1 MPSPTPSQKAA
12 INYFEG
18 DSAVMAAAG
27 SGKTF
32 VLVEKVATLISHGV
46 KLENILISTFTKK
59 AGEEIRERVGQRLK
73 LSPKQKSLLRA
84 DTLHGIAAE
93 LLRENKRHQNFQI
106 LEGAFSRLEI
116 IRTVRENLLRLAEE
130 HSPEAV
136 AGIERFDFH
145 PAVHFFTD
153 LLSKKHKITE
163 NFPYF
168 KLLSELDR
176 IYTEKKREK
185 NLLDFQDLE
194 TELLQLLSN
203 ASILEFYQ
211 KKFQWIIID
220 EFQDINPV
228 QWQILSRLHDPL
240 KNKLVIVGDPRQSIY
255 RFRGADPSLF
265 SRVTQEIQNHGGKLF
280 HLNENFRSSP
290 EIISFVNQ
298 MNTTLFSES
307 YPSLVPT
314 KEDLKGKVET
324 FLLQKGNADH
334 SRQEEAH
341 WVTHKILSLKKE
353 GWENNSFCV
362 LVRTRNII
370 PYFEEIFQKSDIPYE
385 TSDGTSLL
393 EQPEILSILFF
404 LKQILLPE
412 DSFLREG
419 LSHSPLAAL
428 KIDDF
433 PQNPWEEFISKIFE
447 NSLPLF
453 HHPKSIAHVK
463 AFKELVHQL
472 ETLGVSNLS
481 SLIETIEALRHE
493 KALIPSPT
501 EVSSKNAVKLM
512 TVHGSKGLE
521 FPIVFL
527 CDIAGRRRSS
537 QRFFVKNEKGEI
549 ILKDNTES
557 QGLKHKMTKS
567 SLFEELEEKE
577 KAEEEAESARL
588 LYVAI
593 TRPIRY
599 LFLPLPPPPKTKAR
613 KKEWAQSLHEN
624 FGY

>member
-1 MPSPTPSQKAA
+1 MPSPTPSQQAA
-12 INYFEG
+12 IDYFEG
-18 DSAVMAAAG
+18 DSSVMAAAG

-32 VLVEKVATLISHGV
+32 VLVEKVATLVSHGV
-46 KLENILISTFTKK
+46 KLENILISTFTQK

-93 LLRENKRHQNFQI
+93 ILREKGNEFQI

-116 IRTVRENLLRLAEE
+116 IRTVRENLLKFAESA
-130 HSPEAV
+130 HSQAV
-136 AGIERFDFH
+136 AVIERFDFH
-145 PAVHFFTD
+145 PTVRFFTD
-153 LLSKKHKITE
+153 LLSRKHKITE
-163 NFPYF
+163 MFPYAD
-168 KLLSELDR
+168 LLRELDQ
-176 IYTEKKREK
+176 IYMQKKREK
-185 NLLDFQDLE
+185 HLLDFQDLE
-194 TELLQLLSN
+194 SELLRLFSEPLL
-203 ASILEFYQ
+203 LEYYQ
-211 KKFQWIIID
+211 KKFHWIIID
-220 EFQDINPV
+220 EFQDINSV
-228 QWQILSRLHDPL
+228 QWQILSRLHDPS

-265 SRVTQEIQNHGGKLF
+265 SRVTQEIKNNGGKLF

-298 MNTTLFSES
+298 MNAILFAES
-307 YPSLVPT
+307 YPPLVQT
-314 KEDLKGKVET
+314 QKDLQGKVES
-324 FLLQKGNADH
+324 FLLQKGRVDET
-334 SRQEEAH
+334 RQEETH

-370 PYFEEIFQKSDIPYE
+370 PYFEDSFQKAGIPYE

-393 EQPEILSILFF
+393 EQPEIISLLFF
-404 LKQILLPE
+404 LKHILLPKN
-412 DSFLREG
+412 SFLREG
-419 LSHSPLAAL
+419 LSHSPLSSL
-428 KIDDF
+428 KISDF
-433 PQNPWEEFISKIFE
+433 SQNPWEEFISKVFE
-447 NSLPLF
+447 NVLPLF
-453 HHPKSIAHVK
+453 HHPKSITNVN
-463 AFKELVHQL
+463 AFKDLVHQM
-472 ETLGVSNLS
+472 ETLGISDLLS
-481 SLIETIEALRHE
+481 LVETLESLRDE
-493 KALIPSPT
+493 KTLIASPSP
-501 EVSSKNAVKLM
+501 ESSGDAVRLM

-521 FPIVFL
+521 FPVVFL
-527 CDIAGRRRSS
+527 CDIGGRRRSS
-537 QRFFVKNEKGEI
+537 QRFFVENEKGEV
-549 ILKDNTES
+549 ILKDNADS

-577 KAEEEAESARL
+577 KAAEEAESARL

-599 LFLPLPPPPKTKAR
+599 LFLPLPPPPKTKVR